1 MADLFALDEFA
12 SYIQQDVD
20 TSTATVVRR
29 VASGWLMSATGLS
42 SWPNPVPDDLWTWAL
57 ELAAIAYRNPSRSS
71 MEAIDDYTIEK
82 DMSMDAARQQEILT
96 AARNGYGG
104 ANVPQYEFPDP
115 DWHWSTAPPSS
126 AITA

>member
-42 SWPNPVPDDLWTWAL
+42 DWPSPVPDDLWTWAL
-57 ELAAIAYRNPSRSS
+57 ELAAIAYRSPAGDVTS
-71 MEAIDDYTIEK
+71 EAIDDYVV
-82 DMSMDAARQQEILT
+82 MSDRARRKEILAAART
-96 AARNGYGG
+96 RYGG
-104 ANVPQYEFPDP
+104 ATTPQYEFPDP
-115 DWHWSTAPPSS
+115 DWHWNTATPNS